1 MIEFGKTLRNAREAK
16 GLSIAQIADSTHMM
30 SQIVEGLE
38 NEDFSRIVAPIYG
51 RGFVK
56 LYCEA
61 VGLEPKELIA
71 EFMEIYNGNRAATIR
86 VRDVPKA
93 EEPAEQEAS
102 DAAPVSE
109 VPAPRVVEQPSF
121 DEPLADEA
129 TSEPTAFQT
138 PATPEPVRQA
148 SRVEDD
154 PFFGIP
160 AAEPPKPPVKRS
172 FKMPGMSMPD
182 VPPSLWRMATLVG
195 IVIVVIWAAFIGVRA
210 LYRATMTAPET
221 AATSTSEAV
230 QTEKK
235 AVQPSAATTTES
247 AAKKAKRTPMPIPPL
262 YID

>member
-1 MIEFGKTLRNAREAK
+1 MIEFGKTLRTAREAK

-93 EEPAEQEAS
+93 EEPAEPEVS
-102 DAAPVSE
+102 DTAPVSE
-109 VPAPRVVEQPSF
+109 APAPRVVEQPSF
-121 DEPLADEA
+121 DEPLADAA
-129 TSEPTAFQT
+129 TSEPTIFQS

-148 SRVEDD
+148 PRVDDD

-160 AAEPPKPPVKRS
+160 AAEPPKPTVKRS

-195 IVIVVIWAAFIGVRA
+195 ILIVVIWVAFIGVRA
-210 LYRATMTAPET
+210 LYRATMTAPE
-221 AATSTSEAV
+221 ATSEAV
-230 QTEKK
+230 QPEKK
-235 AVQPSAATTTES
+235 TAQPSVEPKSGS
-247 AAKKAKRTPMPIPPL
+247 AAKKVARTPLPIPPL